1 MVTLIQM
8 AKEESSHMS
17 AACHVILKTSKNL
30 INKVFL
36 LMMTKISYKKIQ
48 LMQQIGLDNQQRF
61 NYLTMKSQ
69 ILQGLNPKDDQYN
82 ADQCNNSI
90 TSKLNSQPGHNLQD
104 LGKDQLPQPEDQS
117 KVETLCKTC
126 LTLLMAPLLLNSL
139 LGLHLLHLFNVHD
152 QHPPDLDPLLVQD
165 LHSILTARLIAL
177 P

>member
-61 NYLTMKSQ
+61 N
-69 ILQGLNPKDDQYN
+69 
-82 ADQCNNSI
+82 
-90 TSKLNSQPGHNLQD
+90 
-104 LGKDQLPQPEDQS
+104 
-117 KVETLCKTC
+117 
-126 LTLLMAPLLLNSL
+126 
-139 LGLHLLHLFNVHD
+139 
-152 QHPPDLDPLLVQD
+152 
-165 LHSILTARLIAL
+165 
-177 P
+177 